1 MVKETEFYE
10 RLGVSPDASD
20 EDIKKAYRKRAL
32 KLHPDRNPDD
42 PNAAEKFKELGE
54 AYEVLSDPEKRQV
67 YDEYGKKGLEEGGGG
82 ASHDAR
88 DIFDM
93 FFGPGAFGGRGGNR
107 GPRRGDDSVNPM
119 DVSLED
125 LYKGRTT
132 KLAVTRNVIC
142 PKCDGT
148 GSKSGKAP
156 IQCASCHG
164 TGVHV
169 IRRQS
174 GMFIQQMQTV
184 CPDCQ
189 GRGQTSDPND
199 RCEACMGKRV
209 ISERKVIEVVV
220 EPGMKDGQ
228 RITFEGE
235 SDQEP
240 GVEPGDII
248 FVIRTK
254 PHDVFK
260 RRGNDL
266 VMHKEITL
274 VEALTGVEF
283 EFEHLDKRIVTVKSA
298 PHQII
303 RPDDIVMLKDMGMPV
318 YRKSFTY
325 GRMLVQFTVQF
336 PLFEE
341 IEHSVDEI
349 KKVLPK
355 PKTSSGSGHKK
366 GKKDKEKSGEHGDV
380 VVMEPFDLEKDAQE
394 NARRGRGSSGEAY
407 DEDDDD
413 DGMRGG
419 QGVQCAQQ

>member
-10 RLGVSPDASD
+10 RLGVEPSASE

-32 KLHPDRNPDD
+32 KLHPDRNPGD
-42 PNAAEKFKELGE
+42 PTAAEKFKELGE
-54 AYEVLSDPEKRQV
+54 AYEVLSDPEKRRI

-82 ASHDAR
+82 PTHDPR

-93 FFGPGAFGGRGGNR
+93 FFGGGMFGGGRGRG
-107 GPRRGDDSVNPM
+107 GPRRGEDSINPM

-142 PKCDGT
+142 PKCDGS

-156 IQCASCHG
+156 AQCPSCNG
-164 TGVHV
+164 TGVRV
-169 IRRQS
+169 IRRQA

-189 GRGQTSDPND
+189 GRGQSTDPKD
-199 RCEACMGKRV
+199 RCEACMGKCV
-209 ISERKVIEVVV
+209 ISERKVIEVNV
-220 EPGMKDGQ
+220 EPGMREGQ
-228 RITFEGE
+228 KIVFEGE

-248 FVIRTK
+248 FIIRVK
-254 PHDVFK
+254 PHEHFK

-274 VEALTGVEF
+274 AEALTGVEF
-283 EFEHLDKRIVTVKSA
+283 EFEHLDKRTVTVKSA

-303 RPDDIVMLKDMGMPV
+303 RPDEIVSLPDMGMPI
-318 YRKSFTY
+318 YRKPLAF
-325 GRMLVQFTVQF
+325 GRMLVQFTVVF
-336 PLFEE
+336 PKYEE
-341 IEHSVDEI
+341 IEHSLDEI
-349 KKVLPK
+349 RKILPK
-355 PKTSSGSGHKK
+355 PKEEKGGLFGHKK
-366 GKKDKEKSGEHGDV
+366 AKKEKDGEHGDV
-380 VVMEPFDLEKDAQE
+380 VVMEPFDLEKDQQE
-394 NARRGRGSSGEAY
+394 NGRGRHDASGEAY
-407 DEDDDD
+407 DEDEE
-413 DGMRGG
+413 DGMRGSN
-419 QGVQCAQQ
+419 VQCAQQ